1 MELKDFLR
9 AASKQERAAVAV
21 VCRDSVSHLYQL
33 AGRHRF
39 ASALM
44 ALHLEE
50 RTREVAA
57 LSDGRLRTVPRESL
71 VRHPE
76 IFSRTSSES
85 RITKGDSQGRWDPES
100 FRGSVT
106 PMATLG
112 ATANAHDAKRDR
124 AQAAPWLGRAARAL
138 AARLRSHW
146 RRLARR
152 R

>member
-1 MELKDFLR
+1 MKLKEFLR

-21 VCRDSVSHLYQL
+21 VCRDSVPYLYQL

-44 ALHLEE
+44 ALRLEE

-57 LSDGRLRTVPRESL
+57 LTDGRLRSVLRESL

-76 IFSRTSSES
+76 IFGRTSHEPRSEEDGARTHWDQES
-85 RITKGDSQGRWDPES
+85 SQGWVR
-100 FRGSVT
+100 
-106 PMATLG
+106 PMAPVG

-124 AQAAPWLGRAARAL
+124 AQAVPRLGRAAHAL